1 MFIVFPVKLA
11 VCMSLSM
18 DRFEPW
24 EAGKASGGDGPA
36 TTLRGKNDGRFEGR
50 GRLGVMRPSALLRS

>member
-18 DRFEPW
+18 DRFEPC
-24 EAGKASGGDGPA
+24 EAGKASGRDGPA
-36 TTLRGKNDGRFEGR
+36 TLRGKNDGRFEGR